1 MLSRRHIL
9 PEAPGRSGKPPPEE
23 IALTE
28 AWHVRIPD
36 WLDELSAEE
45 ITNLRT
51 QSLQRDHDRGSTIFT
66 PETNPHSLYFLER
79 GMVRIY
85 RLSTDG
91 DETTFGYVA
100 PGEVFGE
107 LSVFGDF
114 PRESFAMTVE
124 PSRVWKVPQNVF
136 HQLLESRTSVLLAII
151 RQIGQ
156 RMKRIEK
163 RVENLVFRD
172 VRARLAG
179 ILLELKEDFARER
192 DGVWVLDFA
201 LTQAE
206 LATLVGS
213 TRQTVNASIG
223 ELESEG
229 LILREG
235 RRLVIVKPAELARVA
250 RPRGST

>member
-1 MLSRRHIL
+1 
-9 PEAPGRSGKPPPEE
+9 
-23 IALTE
+23 
-28 AWHVRIPD
+28 VRIPA

-45 ITNLRT
+45 ITSLRS
-51 QSLQRDHDRGSTIFT
+51 QSLQRDYERGATIFT
-66 PETNPHSLYFLER
+66 PETNPHSLYLLEQ
-79 GMVRIY
+79 GLVRIY
-85 RLSTDG
+85 RLSREG

-124 PSRVWKVPQNVF
+124 PARVWKIPQTVF
-136 HQLLESRTSVLLAII
+136 RHLLESRTSVLLAII

-156 RMKRIEK
+156 RMKRIEN
-163 RVENLVFRD
+163 RVEGLVFRD

-179 ILLELKEDFARER
+179 ILLELKEDFGQER
-192 DGVWVLDFA
+192 DGAWILDFA

-235 RRLVIVKPAELARVA
+235 RRLVIVKPEELARVA
-250 RPRGST
+250 RPRAQT